1 MMNLPRGLSM
11 SWDLDAEH
19 RDFQA
24 VCRRFV
30 DRHVRPAVDEA
41 EALGRVPQ
49 QLWKELGAA
58 GLLGLLTPEEYGGSG
73 GDQLAVALLAEELA
87 RASGGIA
94 VSPLVSAYMAAP
106 HIAIYGSA
114 KQRAAYLPGLA
125 GGERVA
131 ALAVT
136 EPGAGSDVAA
146 ITTSAVRAGGGY
158 RLNGRK
164 MFITNAGVADVL
176 IVAAK
181 TAPDAG
187 RRGISTFLVEAPAR
201 ACRSA
206 RRCRRWAGTPP
217 TPARSSWTTSRCPPP
232 ACSASRTAASTRSC
246 TPSSWNA
253 WRWQRW
259 AWATPPNACTWQ
271 PSTPASG
278 RRSAPRSPR
287 LQSVR
292 HRLAAMAVE
301 LESARLMTYRA
312 AQRLGAGHPQ
322 APRSVAMAKYH
333 TALAA
338 GHIVDSA
345 VQIFG
350 GSGYIEES
358 AVARHYRDV
367 RVLRI
372 GGGADEIQLEILT
385 RELRHDGGRPVI
397 ESDPRPRA
405 SLGQAKREPSAVHR
419 ASNRRMENPRCRP
432 TPRPAR
438 PAGHSP
444 SSIWAAQRPSTSTR

>member
-1 MMNLPRGLSM
+1 MN
-11 SWDLDAEH
+11 WELDAEH

-24 VCRRFV
+24 VCRTFV
-30 DRHVRPAVDEA
+30 DRHVRPTVSEA

-94 VSPLVSAYMAAP
+94 ISPLVSAYMAAP
-106 HIAIYGSA
+106 HIAMYGSA
-114 KQRAAYLPGLA
+114 EQRAAYLPPLA
-125 GGERVA
+125 RGESVA

-136 EPGAGSDVAA
+136 EPGSGSDVAA
-146 ITTSAVRAGGGY
+146 IATSAARDGSGW

-187 RRGISTFLVEAPAR
+187 RRGISTFLVEVPAPGLSLGEPLPKMGWHAADTREVILDDVAVPATSVLGELNRGFYQIMHAFQLERVALAAMGLGHAAECLHLATGHAR
-201 ACRSA
+201 VREAFGA
-206 RRCRRWAGTPP
+206 PLAG
-217 TPARSSWTTSRCPPP
+217 
-232 ACSASRTAASTRSC
+232 
-246 TPSSWNA
+246 
-253 WRWQRW
+253 
-259 AWATPPNACTWQ
+259 
-271 PSTPASG
+271 
-278 RRSAPRSPR
+278 

-292 HRLAAMAVE
+292 HRLAEMAVE

-322 APRSVAMAKYH
+322 ALRSVAMAKYH

-338 GHIVDSA
+338 GRIVDAA

-372 GGGADEIQLEILT
+372 GGGADEIQLEILS
-385 RELRHDGGRPVI
+385 REL
-397 ESDPRPRA
+397 
-405 SLGQAKREPSAVHR
+405 
-419 ASNRRMENPRCRP
+419 
-432 TPRPAR
+432 TP
-438 PAGHSP
+438 
-444 SSIWAAQRPSTSTR
+444 

>member
-1 MMNLPRGLSM
+1 MN
-11 SWDLDAEH
+11 WELDAEH

-24 VCRRFV
+24 VCRTFV
-30 DRHVRPAVDEA
+30 DRHVRPAVGEA
-41 EALGRVPQ
+41 EALGRVPRP
-49 QLWKELGAA
+49 LWKELGAA

-73 GDQLAVALLAEELA
+73 GDQLAVTLLAEELA

-94 VSPLVSAYMAAP
+94 ISPLVSAYMAAP
-106 HIAIYGSA
+106 HIVRYGSA
-114 KQRAAYLPGLA
+114 EQRAAYLPGLA
-125 GGERVA
+125 RGESVA

-146 ITTSAVRAGGGY
+146 IATSAVRDGTGW

-181 TAPDAG
+181 TTPDAG
-187 RRGISTFLVEAPAR
+187 RRGISTFLVEAPAPGLSLGEPLPKMGWHAADTR
-201 ACRSA
+201 EVILDDVAVPATSVLGELNRGFYQIMYAFQLERVALAAMGLGHAAECLHLATGHA
-206 RRCRRWAGTPP
+206 RVREAFGAPLAG
-217 TPARSSWTTSRCPPP
+217 
-232 ACSASRTAASTRSC
+232 
-246 TPSSWNA
+246 
-253 WRWQRW
+253 
-259 AWATPPNACTWQ
+259 
-271 PSTPASG
+271 
-278 RRSAPRSPR
+278 

-292 HRLAAMAVE
+292 HRLAEMAVE
-301 LESARLMTYRA
+301 LESARLMTYHA

-338 GHIVDSA
+338 GRIVDAA

-372 GGGADEIQLEILT
+372 GGGADEIQLEILS
-385 RELRHDGGRPVI
+385 REL
-397 ESDPRPRA
+397 
-405 SLGQAKREPSAVHR
+405 
-419 ASNRRMENPRCRP
+419 
-432 TPRPAR
+432 TP
-438 PAGHSP
+438 
-444 SSIWAAQRPSTSTR
+444 

>member
-1 MMNLPRGLSM
+1 M

-19 RDFQA
+19 RDFKA
-24 VCRRFV
+24 VCRTFV
-30 DRHVRPAVDEA
+30 DRHVRPAVGEA

-58 GLLGLLTPEEYGGSG
+58 GLLGLLTPEEHGGSG

-94 VSPLVSAYMAAP
+94 ISPLVSAYMAAP
-106 HIAIYGSA
+106 HIAVYGSA
-114 KQRAAYLPGLA
+114 EQRAAYLPPLA
-125 GGERVA
+125 RGDSVA

-136 EPGAGSDVAA
+136 EPGSGSDVAA
-146 ITTSAVRAGGGY
+146 ITTSAVRDGTGW

-164 MFITNAGVADVL
+164 MFITNAGPADVL

-187 RRGISTFLVEAPAR
+187 RRGISTFLVEAAAPGLSLGEPLPKMGWHAADTREVILDDVAVPATSVLGELNR
-201 ACRSA
+201 GFYQIMHAFQLERVALAAMGLGHAAECLHLATGHA
-206 RRCRRWAGTPP
+206 RVREAFGGPLAG
-217 TPARSSWTTSRCPPP
+217 
-232 ACSASRTAASTRSC
+232 
-246 TPSSWNA
+246 
-253 WRWQRW
+253 
-259 AWATPPNACTWQ
+259 
-271 PSTPASG
+271 
-278 RRSAPRSPR
+278 

-322 APRSVAMAKYH
+322 ASRSVAMAKYH

-338 GHIVDSA
+338 GRIVDAA

-372 GGGADEIQLEILT
+372 GGGADEIQLEILS
-385 RELRHDGGRPVI
+385 REL
-397 ESDPRPRA
+397 
-405 SLGQAKREPSAVHR
+405 
-419 ASNRRMENPRCRP
+419 
-432 TPRPAR
+432 TP
-438 PAGHSP
+438 
-444 SSIWAAQRPSTSTR
+444 

>member
-1 MMNLPRGLSM
+1 M
-11 SWDLDAEH
+11 SWEVDAEH

-24 VCRRFV
+24 VCRTFV
-30 DRHVRPAVDEA
+30 DRHVRPVVGEA
-41 EALGRVPQ
+41 EALGCMPQ

-94 VSPLVSAYMAAP
+94 ISPLVSAYMAAP
-106 HIAIYGSA
+106 HIAMYGSPE
-114 KQRAAYLPGLA
+114 QRAACLPGLA
-125 GGERVA
+125 RGESVA

-146 ITTSAVRAGGGY
+146 ITTSAVRDGSRW

-164 MFITNAGVADVL
+164 MFITNAGPADVL

-181 TAPDAG
+181 TTPDAG
-187 RRGISTFLVEAPAR
+187 RRGISTFLVEAPAPGLSLGAPLPKMGWHAADDR
-201 ACRSA
+201 EVILDDVAVPATSVLGELNRGFYQIMHAFQLERVALAAMGLGHAAECLHLATGHA
-206 RRCRRWAGTPP
+206 RIRQAFGAPLAG
-217 TPARSSWTTSRCPPP
+217 
-232 ACSASRTAASTRSC
+232 
-246 TPSSWNA
+246 
-253 WRWQRW
+253 
-259 AWATPPNACTWQ
+259 
-271 PSTPASG
+271 
-278 RRSAPRSPR
+278 

-292 HRLAAMAVE
+292 HKLAEMAVE

-312 AQRLGAGHPQ
+312 AQRLDAGHPQ

-333 TALAA
+333 ATRAA
-338 GHIVDSA
+338 GRIVDAA

-372 GGGADEIQLEILT
+372 GGGADEIQLEILS
-385 RELRHDGGRPVI
+385 REL
-397 ESDPRPRA
+397 
-405 SLGQAKREPSAVHR
+405 
-419 ASNRRMENPRCRP
+419 
-432 TPRPAR
+432 TP
-438 PAGHSP
+438 
-444 SSIWAAQRPSTSTR
+444 

>member
-1 MMNLPRGLSM
+1 M
-11 SWDLDAEH
+11 SWELDAEH

-24 VCRRFV
+24 VCRTFV
-30 DRHVRPAVDEA
+30 NRHVRSAVGEA
-41 EALGRVPQ
+41 EALGRMPR

-106 HIAIYGSA
+106 HIAVYGSA
-114 KQRAAYLPGLA
+114 EQRAAYLPGLA
-125 GGERVA
+125 RGESVA

-146 ITTSAVRAGGGY
+146 IASSAVRDGAGY

-164 MFITNAGVADVL
+164 MFITNAGLADVL

-187 RRGISTFLVEAPAR
+187 RRGISTFLVEAPAPGLSLGEPLPKMGWHAADTR
-201 ACRSA
+201 EVILDDVAVPATSVLGELNRGFYQIMYAFQLERVALTAMGLGHAAECLHLATGHA
-206 RRCRRWAGTPP
+206 RVREAFG
-217 TPARSSWTTSRCPPP
+217 
-232 ACSASRTAASTRSC
+232 
-246 TPSSWNA
+246 
-253 WRWQRW
+253 
-259 AWATPPNACTWQ
+259 
-271 PSTPASG
+271 
-278 RRSAPRSPR
+278 APLVG

-292 HRLAAMAVE
+292 HRLAEMAVE
-301 LESARLMTYRA
+301 LESARLMTYHA

-322 APRSVAMAKYH
+322 AFRSVAMAKYH

-338 GHIVDSA
+338 GRIVDAA

-367 RVLRI
+367 RILRI
-372 GGGADEIQLEILT
+372 GGGADEIQLEILS
-385 RELRHDGGRPVI
+385 RELIP
-397 ESDPRPRA
+397 
-405 SLGQAKREPSAVHR
+405 
-419 ASNRRMENPRCRP
+419 
-432 TPRPAR
+432 
-438 PAGHSP
+438 
-444 SSIWAAQRPSTSTR
+444 

>member
-1 MMNLPRGLSM
+1 MN
-11 SWDLDAEH
+11 WELDAEH

-24 VCRRFV
+24 VCRTFV
-30 DRHVRPAVDEA
+30 DRHVRPAVGEA
-41 EALGRVPQ
+41 EALGRVPR

-73 GDQLAVALLAEELA
+73 GDQLAVTLLAEELA

-106 HIAIYGSA
+106 HIAMYGSA
-114 KQRAAYLPGLA
+114 EQRAAYLPPLA
-125 GGERVA
+125 QGESVA

-146 ITTSAVRAGGGY
+146 ITSSAVRDGAGY

-181 TAPDAG
+181 TTPDSG
-187 RRGISTFLVEAPAR
+187 RRGISTFLVEAPAPGLSLGEPLPKMGWHAADTR
-201 ACRSA
+201 EVILDDVAVPATSVLGELNRGFYQIMYAFQLERVALAAMGLGHAAECLHLATGHA
-206 RRCRRWAGTPP
+206 RVREAFGAPLAG
-217 TPARSSWTTSRCPPP
+217 
-232 ACSASRTAASTRSC
+232 
-246 TPSSWNA
+246 
-253 WRWQRW
+253 
-259 AWATPPNACTWQ
+259 
-271 PSTPASG
+271 
-278 RRSAPRSPR
+278 

-292 HRLAAMAVE
+292 HRLAEMAVE
-301 LESARLMTYRA
+301 LESARLMTYHA

-322 APRSVAMAKYH
+322 ALRSVAMAKYH

-338 GHIVDSA
+338 GRIVDAA

-372 GGGADEIQLEILT
+372 GGGADEIQLEILS
-385 RELRHDGGRPVI
+385 REL
-397 ESDPRPRA
+397 
-405 SLGQAKREPSAVHR
+405 
-419 ASNRRMENPRCRP
+419 
-432 TPRPAR
+432 TP
-438 PAGHSP
+438 
-444 SSIWAAQRPSTSTR
+444 

>member
-1 MMNLPRGLSM
+1 M
-11 SWDLDAEH
+11 SWELDAEH

-30 DRHVRPAVDEA
+30 DRHVRAAVDEA
-41 EALGRVPQ
+41 EALSRVPQ
-49 QLWKELGAA
+49 ELWKEFGAA
-58 GLLGLLTPEEYGGSG
+58 RLLGLLTPEEYGGSG

-94 VSPLVSAYMAAP
+94 ISPLVSAYMAAP
-106 HIAIYGSA
+106 HIAMYGSPE
-114 KQRAAYLPGLA
+114 QRGACLPGLA
-125 GGERVA
+125 RGESVA

-136 EPGAGSDVAA
+136 EPGSGSDVAA
-146 ITTSAVRAGGGY
+146 ITTSAVRDGTGW

-187 RRGISTFLVEAPAR
+187 RRGISTFLVEAPAPGLSLGAPLAKMGWHAADTR
-201 ACRSA
+201 EVILDDVAV
-206 RRCRRWAGTPP
+206 
-217 TPARSSWTTSRCPPP
+217 PATSLLGELNRGFYQVMH
-232 ACSASRTAASTRSC
+232 AFQLERVALAAMGLGHAAEC
-246 TPSSWNA
+246 LHL
-253 WRWQRW
+253 
-259 AWATPPNACTWQ
+259 ATEHAQ
-271 PSTPASG
+271 VREAFG
-278 RRSAPRSPR
+278 APLTG

-292 HRLAAMAVE
+292 HRLAVMTVE

-333 TALAA
+333 AALAA
-338 GHIVDSA
+338 GRIVDAA

-350 GSGYIEES
+350 GSGYIEDS
-358 AVARHYRDV
+358 ALARHYRDV

-372 GGGADEIQLEILT
+372 GGGADEIQLEILS
-385 RELRHDGGRPVI
+385 REL
-397 ESDPRPRA
+397 
-405 SLGQAKREPSAVHR
+405 
-419 ASNRRMENPRCRP
+419 
-432 TPRPAR
+432 TP
-438 PAGHSP
+438 
-444 SSIWAAQRPSTSTR
+444 

>member
-1 MMNLPRGLSM
+1 MPM
-11 SWDLDAEH
+11 SWELDAEH

-24 VCRRFV
+24 VCRTFV
-30 DRHVRPAVDEA
+30 DRHARPAVGEA
-41 EALGRVPQ
+41 EALGRVPR

-94 VSPLVSAYMAAP
+94 ISPLVSAYMAAP
-106 HIAIYGSA
+106 HIAVYGSA
-114 KQRAAYLPGLA
+114 EQRAAYLPGLA
-125 GGERVA
+125 RGESIA

-136 EPGAGSDVAA
+136 EPDAGSDVAA
-146 ITTSAVRAGGGY
+146 IATSAVRDGTGW

-164 MFITNAGVADVL
+164 MFITNAGLADVL

-187 RRGISTFLVEAPAR
+187 RRGISTFLVEAAAPGLSLGEPLPKMGWHAADTREVILDDVVVPATSLLGELNR
-201 ACRSA
+201 GFYQIMHAFQLERVALTAMGLGHAAECLHLATGHA
-206 RRCRRWAGTPP
+206 RVREAFGAPLAG
-217 TPARSSWTTSRCPPP
+217 
-232 ACSASRTAASTRSC
+232 
-246 TPSSWNA
+246 
-253 WRWQRW
+253 
-259 AWATPPNACTWQ
+259 
-271 PSTPASG
+271 
-278 RRSAPRSPR
+278 

-292 HRLAAMAVE
+292 HRLAEMAVE
-301 LESARLMTYRA
+301 LESARLMTYHA

-338 GHIVDSA
+338 GRIVDAA

-372 GGGADEIQLEILT
+372 GGGADEIQLEILS
-385 RELRHDGGRPVI
+385 REL
-397 ESDPRPRA
+397 
-405 SLGQAKREPSAVHR
+405 
-419 ASNRRMENPRCRP
+419 
-432 TPRPAR
+432 TP
-438 PAGHSP
+438 
-444 SSIWAAQRPSTSTR
+444 